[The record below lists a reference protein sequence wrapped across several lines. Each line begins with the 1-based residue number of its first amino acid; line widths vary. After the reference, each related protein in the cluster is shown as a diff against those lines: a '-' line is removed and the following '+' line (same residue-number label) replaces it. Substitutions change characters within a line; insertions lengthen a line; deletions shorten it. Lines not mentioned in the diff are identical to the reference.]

1 MAFDEKPHW
10 SKGQMN
16 RIGDVLEGKRELDEA
31 LFRQIVLWHEDL
43 LAELYLVA
51 VPVLDKRVNK
61 NVEFL

>member
-1 MAFDEKPHW
+1 
-10 SKGQMN
+10 MN
-16 RIGDVLEGKRELDEA
+16 RIGDALEGKRELDEA